1 MELPGCCF
9 MEVRI
14 SHGTGGKETPGQGCL
29 EARPLSQARDKGK
42 QTPGQVATALQP
54 CRAPGPAVEASRYGF
69 TPVSHSLQH
78 NSIKEDGATFLAE
91 ALLTNHRLVTLQ

>member
-1 MELPGCCF
+1 MEEGT
-9 MEVRI
+9 
-14 SHGTGGKETPGQGCL
+14 SHGRGGKETPGQGC
-29 EARPLSQARDKGK
+29 
-42 QTPGQVATALQP
+42 
-54 CRAPGPAVEASRYGF
+54 PGPAVGAPIRGF